1 MKIDFNI
8 VLRDMD
14 GEILVAE
21 NGKEAT
27 LKGAAINALLGVFQ
41 DESTLSGEDKLK
53 RWEIAV
59 KVKESD
65 LTTEFTIEELVVI
78 KKMIGK
84 AYAPIIVGQ
93 AWKLLECN

>member
-1 MKIDFNI
+1 MKIDFNTA
-8 VLRDMD
+8 LRDMD
-14 GEILVAE
+14 GKVLVAE
-21 NGKEAT
+21 DGKEAT

-59 KVKESD
+59 KVKGSD
-65 LTTEFTIEELVVI
+65 LTTEFSIEELVVI

-84 AYAPIIVGQ
+84 AYAPMIVGQ